1 MTPTRRRLWA
11 AASLSAVSA
20 LSLAT
25 LGAGSGARAADTPK
39 SALGKEGQRLTVSA
53 SAGLAPGGET
63 LQVTGAGYDR
73 TKGIYVAL
81 CKDNGDNRVPG
92 PCLGGADTSGEGA
105 ASRWIV
111 PEGDTY
117 EGDLAV
123 AYGADGTF
131 DVALDIKAEGDGLDC
146 AEVSCAVVTRVDHRG
161 NGDRSQDVRVPVTF
175 TGQDPGSGGE
185 GVDVPAGTVGY
196 RQAAGFTTTGKP
208 LDVLLHPDSGKL
220 YVGSDNLADT
230 ADVDERGLY
239 VLDPADGTVRSHIS
253 QAPGTNGVLRTAA
266 AAQLA
271 AALPGD
277 GVLYRYPL
285 RGIGTAKD
293 GDQAAKG
300 VWLTGAT
307 ITDLAPGAT
316 ADTVLVAQGA
326 TLSELETTT
335 GAVRRTLALDGGRRL
350 AVDSA
355 RSVVWSVGASG
366 GQLRRVDTGTFTV
379 TAGAQLPDVAVG
391 FVEADPATGNVWVG
405 VGSSVLVF
413 DQDAKLLATV
423 EGTDEAA
430 AAAFDPSTGRAFVVR
445 QDNGDPGSGGD
456 NNGSLAV
463 YDTTT
468 YEVAVEAVPLPGNHS
483 QLGSA
488 AITVA
493 AGGTTLYVT
502 SPAEGKVVRL
512 DRFMSPK
519 VVQAPTDQT
528 VTVGDTV
535 TLIAQAEGTPAP
547 TPRWQ
552 VSTDGAQTWQ
562 DVPGETGT
570 TYAFTAQAG
579 HDGHRYRAEFT
590 NTAGTTR
597 TTPVTLTVTAAAST
611 GGDSAGSTGG
621 DPGGDTGGD
630 GGTTDGADTGG
641 STASGG
647 TTGGS
652 TTGSATTGGT
662 DTAGGSGTTG
672 STTSASGSTTG
683 GVTATGTTTGGSL
696 ASTGVGALGM
706 ATAAA
711 ALTAAGW
718 LAYRRGRGRA
728 SGGLGRPGGT
738 D

>member
-1 MTPTRRRLWA
+1 MTHARRRLRA
-11 AASLSAVSA
+11 AASLSAASA

-25 LGAGSGARAADTPK
+25 LGAGSGVQAADTPK
-39 SALGKEGQRLTVSA
+39 TALGKEGQRLTVSA
-53 SAGLAPGGET
+53 SADLAPGGET
-63 LQVTGAGYDR
+63 LQVTGTGYDR
-73 TKGIYVAL
+73 SKGIYVAL
-81 CKDNGDNRVPG
+81 CKDNGDNRVPS
-92 PCLGGADTSGEGA
+92 PCLGGADTSGDGA

-117 EGDLAV
+117 EGDLAI
-123 AYGADGTF
+123 AYGDGGTF
-131 DVALDIKAEGDGLDC
+131 DVTLDIEAVGDGLDC
-146 AEVSCAVVTRVDHRG
+146 AEVPCAIVTRVDHRG
-161 NGDRSQDVRVPVTF
+161 SGDRSQDVRVPVTF
-175 TGQDPGSGGE
+175 TGQDPADGGE
-185 GVDVPAGTVGY
+185 GVDVPAGTARY
-196 RQAAGFTTTGKP
+196 RQAAEFTTTGKP

-230 ADVDERGLY
+230 ADIDERGLY

-293 GDQAAKG
+293 GDQSAKG

-307 ITDLAPGAT
+307 ITDLGPGTT

-326 TLSELETTT
+326 TLSELETAT
-335 GAVRRTLALDGGRRL
+335 GTVRRTLALDGGRRL

-355 RSVVWSVGASG
+355 RAAVWSAGASG

-379 TAGAQLPDVAVG
+379 TATAELPDAAIG
-391 FVEADPATGNVWVG
+391 FVETDPATGNVWVG
-405 VGSSVLVF
+405 AGSSVLVF
-413 DQDAKLLATV
+413 DQGARLLATV

-430 AAAFDPSTGRAFVVR
+430 AAAFDPSTGRVFVVR
-445 QDNGDPGSGGD
+445 QDNGDTSGGGD

-468 YEVAVEAVPLPGNHS
+468 HEVAVEAVPLPGNHS
-483 QLGSA
+483 QLGAA

-493 AGGTTLYVT
+493 AGGTTVYVT
-502 SPAEGKVVRL
+502 SPAEGKVVKL
-512 DRFMSPK
+512 DQFVSPK

-547 TPRWQ
+547 TVRWQ

-562 DVPGETGT
+562 DVPDATGT
-570 TYAFTAQAG
+570 TYAFTAEAG
-579 HDGHRYRAEFT
+579 HDGHHYRAEFT
-590 NTAGTTR
+590 NTAGITR
-597 TTPVTLTVTAAAST
+597 TTPVILTVTGEAST
-611 GGDSAGSTGG
+611 GGGDSGGSA
-621 DPGGDTGGD
+621 GGDTGGD
-630 GGTTDGADTGG
+630 GGTTGGTDGGVGTGG
-641 STASGG
+641 STTSGTTTGGSTSGG
-647 TTGGS
+647 GATGGSTTGGS
-652 TTGSATTGGT
+652 TTGGTDTTGGS
-662 DTAGGSGTTG
+662 AATG

-683 GVTATGTTTGGSL
+683 GSL
-696 ASTGVGALGM
+696 AATGVGALGM

-718 LAYRRGRGRA
+718 LAFRRGRGKA
-728 SGGLGRPGGT
+728 TGGT

>member
-1 MTPTRRRLWA
+1 MTRSRRRLRA
-11 AASLSAVSA
+11 AASLSAASA
-20 LSLAT
+20 LSLAA
-25 LGAGSGARAADTPK
+25 LGPGSGAQAADTPK
-39 SALGKEGQRLTVSA
+39 TALGKEGQRLTVSA

-63 LQVTGAGYDR
+63 IQVTGAGYDG

-81 CKDNGDNRVPG
+81 CKDNGDNRVPS
-92 PCLGGADTSGEGA
+92 PCLGGADTSGDGA
-105 ASRWIV
+105 SSRWIV

-123 AYGADGTF
+123 AYGDGGTF
-131 DVALDIKAEGDGLDC
+131 DVTLGIKAAGDGLDC
-146 AEVSCAVVTRVDHRG
+146 AEVSCAIVTRVDHRG
-161 NGDRSQDVRVPVTF
+161 SGDRSQDVRVPVTF

-185 GVDVPAGTVGY
+185 GVGVPAGTVSY

-253 QAPGTNGVLRTAA
+253 QAPGTGGVPRTAA

-293 GDQAAKG
+293 GDQSAKG

-307 ITDLAPGAT
+307 ITDLAPGTA
-316 ADTVLVAQGA
+316 ADTVLVTQGA
-326 TLSELETTT
+326 TLSELETAT
-335 GAVRRTLALDGGRRL
+335 GTVRRTLTLDGGRRL

-355 RSVVWSVGASG
+355 RAAVWSTGASG
-366 GQLRRVDTGTFTV
+366 GQLRRVDTGTFAV
-379 TAGAQLPDVAVG
+379 TATAQLPDVSIG
-391 FVEADPATGNVWVG
+391 FVETDPATGNVWVG
-405 VGSSVLVF
+405 AGGSVLVF
-413 DQDAKLLATV
+413 GPDAKLLAAV

-430 AAAFDPSTGRAFVVR
+430 AAALDPSTGRAFVVR
-445 QDNGDPGSGGD
+445 QDNGDTGSGGD

-463 YDTTT
+463 YDMTT
-468 YEVAVEAVPLPGNHS
+468 YEAAVEAVPLLGNHS

-512 DRFMSPK
+512 DRFVSPK
-519 VVQAPTDQT
+519 AVQAPTDQT
-528 VTVGDTV
+528 VTAGDTV
-535 TLIAQAEGTPAP
+535 TLIAQAEGTPEP
-547 TPRWQ
+547 TVRWQ

-562 DVPGETGT
+562 DVPGATGT
-570 TYAFTAQAG
+570 TYAFTAEAG

-597 TTPVTLTVTAAAST
+597 TAPVTLTVTAGAGT
-611 GGDSAGSTGG
+611 GGDSGG
-621 DPGGDTGGD
+621 DSGGDTGGD
-630 GGTTDGADTGG
+630 GGTTGATGG
-641 STASGG
+641 STTGGSTTGGGTTGGG

-652 TTGSATTGGT
+652 TTGGT
-662 DTAGGSGTTG
+662 GTTG
-672 STTSASGSTTG
+672 VSGSATSATGSTTG
-683 GVTATGTTTGGSL
+683 GTTATGGSL
-696 ASTGVGALGM
+696 ASTGVGALGT
-706 ATAAA
+706 AIAAA
-711 ALTAAGW
+711 ALTAAGVIV
-718 LAYRRGRGRA
+718 YRRGRGKGAGGPGRA
-728 SGGLGRPGGT
+728 GET